1 MASTSPN
8 PNKSPT
14 GDTETLSLLDLV
26 RERLNHGVLVLDARG
41 HLLNF
46 TGAVPTLLGW
56 PAEKPGPDFQADFP
70 PPLDGLLRRCLGEG
84 VSACLQEILLPRA
97 GKNPRKLEVSAVPVG
112 AGDALMLVVSLNDR
126 GTAEQVLR
134 RVEQM
139 DRLASVGTMSAG
151 VCHEI
156 KNALVPV
163 KTLVD
168 LLLKQNRDAEMAGLV
183 SRELRRIDALVSQ
196 MLRFAG
202 PSRPVFA
209 TFHLHEVLHHTLQL
223 VERQAAQRKVAIT
236 RDFSAAIDL
245 VRGDHYQVQQAF
257 LNLFLNALEAMPSG
271 GHLSIATAFK
281 EAPGLASPQ
290 TPAMLTATV
299 RDTGCGIAPE
309 NLTRLFE
316 PFFTTKSEGNGL
328 GLAIT
333 QRILREHAGEIT
345 VDSVPGQGTVFAISL
360 PGADTGH

>member
-8 PNKSPT
+8 PNKSST
-14 GDTETLSLLDLV
+14 GDTETLSLVDLV
-26 RERLNHGVLVLDARG
+26 RERLNQGVLVLDARG
-41 HLLNF
+41 RLLNF
-46 TGAVPTLLGW
+46 TTAVPALLGW
-56 PAEKPGPDFQADFP
+56 PAEKPEPDFQAIFP
-70 PPLDGLLRRCLGEG
+70 PPLDELLRRCRHEG
-84 VSACLQEILLPRA
+84 IPICHQEVMLPRA
-97 GKNPRKLEVSAVPVG
+97 GKDPRKLEVTALAVGTGG
-112 AGDALMLVVSLNDR
+112 AVLLVVSLSDR
-126 GTAEQVLR
+126 GTAEHVLR
-134 RVEQM
+134 LVEQM
-139 DRLASVGTMSAG
+139 DRLASVGTMTAG

-156 KNALVPV
+156 KNAMVPV

-168 LLLKQNRDAEMAGLV
+168 LLLKQNQDAEMAGLV
-183 SRELRRIDALVSQ
+183 SRELRRIDSLVSQ

-202 PSRPVFA
+202 PARPVSA
-209 TFHLHEVLHHTLQL
+209 TFHLHDILEHTLKL
-223 VERQAAQRKVAIT
+223 VERQAAQCQVVIT
-236 RDFSAAIDL
+236 RDFSAATDL

-271 GHLSIATAFK
+271 GRLSIVTAFT

-290 TPAMLTATV
+290 TPTMLTATV

-333 QRILREHAGEIT
+333 QRIVREHSGEIT
-345 VDSVPGQGTVFAISL
+345 MDSVPGQGTVFTISL
-360 PGADTGH
+360 PGADTAH